1 MWALAIKCHPRCKLA
16 KLLAAKKFTGATER
30 AYEAASE
37 ADAAAA
43 AAAATAGAAATTAAA
58 AAAAGGAAEGAAA
71 AAAAAGKGS
80 DAEQDSALASSFRR
94 ASFLQT
100 AREAEFAI
108 WRCVSGASSSMG
120 PESFELVML
129 GAAPETDEDGRA
141 WAKLVSTKEESPH
154 SYFQINEQ
162 LVRPLVRLQEAPCLG
177 DTLLARY
184 SGTDEDDPVLH
195 QVTVRCNESSGLYV
209 EFSDLI
215 YSAEPDESSMTSKLT
230 FERGDVEYFA
240 LVEPLSDG

>member
-1 MWALAIKCHPRCKLA
+1 M
-16 KLLAAKKFTGATER
+16 
-30 AYEAASE
+30 
-37 ADAAAA
+37 
-43 AAAATAGAAATTAAA
+43 
-58 AAAAGGAAEGAAA
+58 
-71 AAAAAGKGS
+71 
-80 DAEQDSALASSFRR
+80 
-94 ASFLQT
+94 
-100 AREAEFAI
+100 
-108 WRCVSGASSSMG
+108 
-120 PESFELVML
+120 
-129 GAAPETDEDGRA
+129 
-141 WAKLVSTKEESPH
+141 
-154 SYFQINEQ
+154 NEQ
-162 LVRPLVRLQEAPCLG
+162 LVWPLVRLQKAPCLG

>member
-37 ADAAAA
+37 ADAAATA
-43 AAAATAGAAATTAAA
+43 AAAAGAAATTAAA
-58 AAAAGGAAEGAAA
+58 AAAADGAAEGAAA

-100 AREAEFAI
+100 AHGAEFAI
-108 WRCVSGASSSMG
+108 WRCGSGASSSMG

-154 SYFQINEQ
+154 SYF
-162 LVRPLVRLQEAPCLG
+162 
-177 DTLLARY
+177 
-184 SGTDEDDPVLH
+184 
-195 QVTVRCNESSGLYV
+195 
-209 EFSDLI
+209 
-215 YSAEPDESSMTSKLT
+215 
-230 FERGDVEYFA
+230 
-240 LVEPLSDG
+240 

>member
-43 AAAATAGAAATTAAA
+43 AAAAAAGAAATTAAA
-58 AAAAGGAAEGAAA
+58 AAVADGAAEGAAA

-94 ASFLQT
+94 AYFLQT

-154 SYFQINEQ
+154 SYFQMNEQ
-162 LVRPLVRLQEAPCLG
+162 LVPRRRRKKR
-177 DTLLARY
+177 TT
-184 SGTDEDDPVLH
+184 SGTSQRP
-195 QVTVRCNESSGLYV
+195 Y
-209 EFSDLI
+209 
-215 YSAEPDESSMTSKLT
+215 
-230 FERGDVEYFA
+230 
-240 LVEPLSDG
+240 